1 MLRPL
6 WMAIVLVACSFVVQ
20 ANLTIQYTNCPE
32 GCKCVQ
38 NLRASV
44 MTCKNLLPKDGVG
57 ATPVNYFIIADS
69 ETPLVLSENI
79 FLNMGLKHV
88 SAISI
93 SNSNI
98 VSIDKNAFSGLK
110 ELTDII
116 MTSSKISKLDPETFT
131 GIPNLRT
138 LKLSGNPLDKD
149 TVIASD
155 NYNLEQ
161 LIISNCGLKE
171 VSDKFLEKLPAVRL
185 LDLSSNKIEKLD
197 IGIFDAL
204 NDLQE
209 INLSNNQLKEIPKEL
224 FLKNEDLSTLTLS
237 FNPLESFSSENLEDI
252 NTLDLKGCGLKQ
264 IDAQMFKNMSTLD
277 NLDLSYNKIAVI
289 APNAFDDLGELAVI
303 DLAANELRMLA
314 DDVFVKNINLQK
326 IRMDGNTKLTKL
338 PIFNALGN
346 HFSVHYF
353 SCNNC
358 NLRLLSKNTFDSMTG
373 IVTLL
378 LSHNKLTDVSTGVF
392 KNLTSLIELDLSYN
406 EIITIEDKAFKFNL
420 NLEKLTLSFNP
431 LKSLHPNLF
440 KHNNDLKMLDLSSCG
455 IFKLWTTLSTDVQ
468 LKSILSLNISNNN
481 IEQITTEDMAVTAG
495 LKSLDIS
502 KNPLICDETLKDLVK
517 YLYKNDIQNTQYLTH
532 MEQTYDAEGK
542 VIDALSWKEII
553 RPNCKD
559 FVNFDDEEDD
569 SEETFEDSLLL
580 DGTEKFY
587 ESEVDVTIAE
597 EPVNFDEEEEEEEE
611 EELAR
616 PVKHK
621 HYHYSYMWPILVFL
635 GTALAVLGLVA
646 NVILF
651 VIRRKQVITVPSFI
665 NLPKTNKMKKNS
677 GLVYQQLS
685 EEHGAKTPILGRFTP
700 LPTVH
705 GITNEAENV

>member
-1 MLRPL
+1 
-6 WMAIVLVACSFVVQ
+6 
-20 ANLTIQYTNCPE
+20 
-32 GCKCVQ
+32 
-38 NLRASV
+38 

-57 ATPVNYFIIADS
+57 TTPVNYFIIADS

-79 FLNMGLKHV
+79 FLNMGMKHV
-88 SAISI
+88 TAISI

-116 MTSSKISKLDPETFT
+116 ITSSKISKLDSETFM

-149 TVIASD
+149 TVISSD

-161 LIISNCGLKE
+161 LILSNCGLKE
-171 VSDKFLEKLPAVRL
+171 ISDKFLEKLPAVRV
-185 LDLSSNKIEKLD
+185 LDLSGNKIEKLET
-197 IGIFDAL
+197 GIFDSL
-204 NDLQE
+204 NDLQDV
-209 INLSNNQLKEIPKEL
+209 NLANNHLKEIPKEL
-224 FLKNEDLSTLTLS
+224 FLKNEDLITLNLS
-237 FNPLESFSSENLEDI
+237 FNPLERFSAENLEDI

-277 NLDLSYNKIAVI
+277 NLDLSYNKIVLI
-289 APNAFDDLGELAVI
+289 APNAFKDLGELAVI
-303 DLAANELRMLA
+303 DLAGNELRLLA
-314 DDVFVKNINLQK
+314 DDVFAKNINLQK
-326 IRMDGNTKLTKL
+326 IRMDGNTRLTKL
-338 PIFNALGN
+338 PVFNAFGD

-358 NLRLLSKNTFDSMTG
+358 NLRFLSKNTFDSMTG

-392 KNLTSLIELDLSYN
+392 QNLTSLIELDLSYN
-406 EIITIEDKAFKFNL
+406 EITTIEDEAFKYNL

-431 LKSLHPNLF
+431 FKSLHPNLF
-440 KHNNDLKMLDLSSCG
+440 KHNNDLKMLDLSNCG
-455 IFKLWTTLSTDVQ
+455 LFKLWTTLSTSIH
-468 LKSILSLNISNNN
+468 LKSIVSLNISNNN
-481 IEQITTEDMAVTAG
+481 IEQITTDDIAVTPG

-502 KNPLICDETLKDLVK
+502 KNPLTCNEILKDLVK

-532 MEQTYDAEGK
+532 MEQTNDAEGNK
-542 VIDALSWKEII
+542 INGLSWKEMI

-559 FVNFDDEEDD
+559 FVNLDDEEDD
-569 SEETFEDSLLL
+569 SEEAFDGDLLF
-580 DGTEKFY
+580 DGTEKYY

-597 EPVNFDEEEEEEEE
+597 EPVNFEDDEEEGEEAVAH
-611 EELAR
+611 L
-616 PVKHK
+616 VKHK

-651 VIRRKQVITVPSFI
+651 VIRRKQVIVVPSFI

-685 EEHGAKTPILGRFTP
+685 EEHGAKTPILGRFAP
-700 LPTVH
+700 VPTIH
-705 GITNEAENV
+705 GNTNEAENV